1 MRTISYCP
9 TCGVMLQ
16 SDHNDTADEC
26 DDCRKK
32 TKRKQRVHD
41 SANIPYP
48 KFLEQLRT
56 NTLAAS
62 KTEQ

>member
-1 MRTISYCP
+1 
-9 TCGVMLQ
+9 MLQ

>member
-1 MRTISYCP
+1 MRTVSYCP

-16 SDHNDTADEC
+16 SNGVSASNEC

-32 TKRKQRVHD
+32 TKRSRRVHD

-48 KFLEQLRT
+48 KFLQELRT
-56 NTLAAS
+56 KTLAAS
-62 KTEQ
+62 KDE